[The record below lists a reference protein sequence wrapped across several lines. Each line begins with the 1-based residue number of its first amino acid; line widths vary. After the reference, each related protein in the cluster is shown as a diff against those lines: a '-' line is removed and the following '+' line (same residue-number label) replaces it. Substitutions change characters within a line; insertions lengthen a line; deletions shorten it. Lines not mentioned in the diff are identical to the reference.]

1 MILNDEEIQQRIES
15 PINLLNRLRKT
26 STPRSGAIGPFT
38 PSSSPAVPVHIP
50 TLPPKAEDIVDSL
63 EDKLANA
70 TARTKATS
78 ILVKAMSE
86 LEHRLPEVQKPETLA
101 RIATD
106 MSKVIS
112 NQDAARN
119 QNAQM
124 SQIIVYAPQ
133 IQPMENYEVI
143 DIQE

>member
-1 MILNDEEIQQRIES
+1 MILNDDEIQQRIES

-50 TLPPKAEDIVDSL
+50 TLPPKAEDLVNDL
-63 EDKLANA
+63 EDKIAHA
-70 TARTKATS
+70 TARSKANS
-78 ILVKAMSE
+78 ILVKAMTE
-86 LEHRLPEVQKPETLA
+86 LEHRLPEVQKPETLS
-101 RIATD
+101 RIASE
-106 MSKVIS
+106 MSKVIA
-112 NQDAARN
+112 NQDAKPTN
-119 QNAQM
+119 NQM

-133 IQPMENYEVI
+133 IQPMENFEVI